1 MAGFLIKFYN
11 LFVNITLKKE
21 TNQCCNKYSK
31 NQSKNV
37 TDQQLKVLSNK
48 AKTTEVT
55 KTTSTKAKT

>member
-1 MAGFLIKFYN
+1 MSEFDLYFKFSFL
-11 LFVNITLKKE
+11 NITLKKE